1 MLTEGRGE
9 HELWSSE
16 GGGEK
21 HVWGGSNPEGRVH
34 GWYRWGNAPGALGL
48 IFMSWLQ
55 LASVPTALTPY
66 SALCGTDGSTGS
78 TRGPFSRLG
87 FRGVWG
93 W

>member
-1 MLTEGRGE
+1 MLTDERGE
-9 HELWSSE
+9 HVLWSSG

-34 GWYRWGNAPGALGL
+34 GWYRWGDAPGSLRR
-48 IFMSWLQ
+48 IFMSWLR
-55 LASVPTALTPY
+55 LASVPSCFSLYPALR
-66 SALCGTDGSTGS
+66 GTDGSAGS
-78 TRGPFSRLG
+78 ARGPLSELG